1 MKISLAHL
9 LPLALAGA
17 VIAMPAPVAASAHIT
32 VVNVD
37 GPNEGFNDPAPAVPV
52 GGNPGTTKGQQ
63 RLIAFRFAADV
74 WGAALDSN
82 IDIQIRASFDPLGP
96 NVLGSAGARF
106 FDANFQAAPGF
117 PGGRANTNYHI
128 ALADKRAGLDLLV
141 VETQNE
147 VLPQNRLTAAEPEI
161 AAQFSSDFDFYLG
174 LDNNHG
180 LQNDLVVVLL
190 HEFGHGL
197 GFSSFLSRTSGNTPG
212 GFTDPYLDNTL
223 DGSTNTPF
231 PALLASTPAARLA
244 AIQKVDQIVWTGA
257 NVAAAVPTTLLFGRP
272 ELDAPTLPSID
283 GSRYGTA
290 SFGPPIPP
298 AGVTNTVVVAQ
309 DGVGVSTDACE
320 PLTAASAL
328 AVAGKIAL
336 VDRGICTFVVKV
348 KNAQNAGAIAVL
360 VADNAPD
367 NPPAGLGGADPTI
380 TIPSARVL
388 RATGDAI
395 KAAPGPVTVTI
406 GVNAARRAG
415 TDLADRPQL
424 YASTPI
430 APGST
435 LNHWDPI
442 AFKNLLMEPAIN
454 PDLTHSLIAP
464 FDTTLAEMHDMGWF
478 TDADLDGTEDA
489 TVIVNSCDTRV
500 ENDFIGNGALLADQ
514 ARVWFGQCAAT
525 TSSARAF
532 EDCVDRIAKAAH
544 HDDIITGNQSSH
556 LRQCA
561 QVRGKK
567 GSN

>member
-1 MKISLAHL
+1 MTTSTTRI

-17 VIAMPAPVAASAHIT
+17 VLLAMPAPVAASAHIT
-32 VVNVD
+32 VVNAD
-37 GPNEGFNDPAPAVPV
+37 GPNEGFNDPTPATPV

-63 RLIAFRFAADV
+63 RLIAFQFAADV
-74 WGAALDSN
+74 WGASLDSN
-82 IDIQIRASFDPLGP
+82 IDIQIQASFDPLGA
-96 NVLGSAGARF
+96 NVLGAAGASFSIR
-106 FDANFQAAPGF
+106 NFNAAAAPGF
-117 PGGRANTNYHI
+117 PGGNANTNYHI
-128 ALADKRAGLDLLV
+128 ALADKRAGADLLV
-141 VETQNE
+141 
-147 VLPQNRLTAAEPEI
+147 AANVPGLNAATPEI
-161 AAQFSSDFDFYLG
+161 VAQFSSDFDFYLG

-180 LQNDLVVVLL
+180 VKNDLVVVLL

-197 GFSSFLSRTSGNTPG
+197 GFSSFMSRTTGNTPG
-212 GFTDPYLDNTL
+212 GVTDPFLDNTL

-231 PALLASTPAARLA
+231 PALLASTPAARLG

-257 NVAAAVPTTLLFGRP
+257 NVAAAVPTVLLFGRP
-272 ELDAPTLPSID
+272 ELDVPTIPSID

-290 SFGPPIPP
+290 SFGPPVP
-298 AGVTNTVVVAQ
+298 ATGITGNVVVAQ

-320 PLTAASAL
+320 PLTAASAA
-328 AVAGKIAL
+328 AVHGNIAL

-360 VADNAPD
+360 VADNVAD
-367 NPPAGLGGADPTI
+367 NPPATLGGADPTI
-380 TIPSARVL
+380 TIASVRVL

-395 KAAPGPVTVTI
+395 KAATASGPLTVTI
-406 GVNAARRAG
+406 ALNPVRRAG
-415 TDLADRPQL
+415 TDLQDRPQL

-454 PDLTHSLIAP
+454 GDLTHSLIAP

-478 TDADLDGTEDA
+478 TDANLDGQEDA
-489 TVIVNSCDTRV
+489 TVIVNGCDTRV
-500 ENDFIGNGALLADQ
+500 ENEFIGNGALLADQ

-532 EDCVDRIAKAAH
+532 EDCVDDLAKAAH
-544 HDDIITGNQSSH
+544 AARIITGKQSSH

-561 QVRGKK
+561 QAKGKNK
-567 GSN
+567 GS